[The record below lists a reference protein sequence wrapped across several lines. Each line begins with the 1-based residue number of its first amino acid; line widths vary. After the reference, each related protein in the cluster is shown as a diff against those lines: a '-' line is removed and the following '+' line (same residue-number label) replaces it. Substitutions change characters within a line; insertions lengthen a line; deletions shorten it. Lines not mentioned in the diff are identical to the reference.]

1 MSVVAALLLT
11 LSSPAL
17 AQDAI
22 SYRVTFPAA
31 TNHYLDV
38 EATLPAGDESVEV
51 MMAVWTPGSYLVR
64 EHRPSRKDAKRES
77 APKALHFAP
86 SQLCAFALS
95 FFLVGYRHHP
105 TSINVSSDENPVRE
119 LDVLTAMNIASSEA
133 SGIVSRSPTVA

>member
-1 MSVVAALLLT
+1 MSVVAALLRT

-38 EATLPAGDESVEV
+38 EV

-64 EHRPSRKDAKRES
+64 EYRPSRKDAKRES

-86 SQLCAFALS
+86 SRLCAFAWS

-105 TSINVSSDENPVRE
+105 TSLNVSSDENPVRE
-119 LDVLTAMNIASSEA
+119 LDVLTAMNIASSAA